1 MRIRRIRLV
10 LPPRLRAT
18 ARADAHR
25 IAVAAAEALGAH
37 AASAAAAP
45 VTVAAAG
52 RPAAALARE
61 VAGRLGTSAGAGR
74 TGRD

>member
-10 LPPRLRAT
+10 LPPRFRAT

-37 AASAAAAP
+37 GASAAPAP
-45 VTVAAAG
+45 LTVAAAG

-61 VAGRLGTSAGAGR
+61 VAGRLAISAGASR
-74 TGRD
+74 TRRD